1 MLSYL
6 LHAGD
11 MVTLLM
17 TDAIFLILGH
27 RHQPESNEI
36 DFDEDSVQGRGYIE
50 ELYAIG
56 LKQIALKLKDLGL
69 VKQSLGSFA
78 KLHIYGVT

>member
-1 MLSYL
+1 
-6 LHAGD
+6 
-11 MVTLLM
+11 M
-17 TDAIFLILGH
+17 TVG
-27 RHQPESNEI
+27 QGESNEI
-36 DFDEDSVQGRGYIE
+36 DCDEESVQGRGYIE

-69 VKQSLGSFA
+69 VKQSLGSFV